1 MFRKVLIANRGEI
14 AVRIIRACRELGI
27 RAVAVYS
34 EVDRA
39 SLHVRMADEAY
50 ALGPAPAPESYL
62 RIDKLM
68 EVARKC
74 NADALHPGYGF
85 LAENPA
91 LARACRDAGL
101 DFIGPTAEAMELMG
115 SKIASRQV
123 AERAGAPLVPGT
135 REPVGSV
142 GEARKVAAEIG
153 LPVMLK
159 AVAGGGG
166 KGMRLVR
173 DAKQLA
179 AALRDAQSEAKN
191 AFGDPSVYIEKYL
204 ERPRHIEIQI
214 LGDHHGNLIHL
225 GERECSLQRRHQKVV
240 EEAPSPIMTPALREA
255 MGQTAVGIAR
265 SAGYT
270 NAGTLEF
277 LVVPS
282 EHSPSGFEFYFLEMN
297 ARLQVE
303 HPVTELVTGLDL
315 VKEQLRIAAG
325 EKLRLRQQ
333 DVTWRGHA
341 IECRLY
347 AEDPDNNFF
356 PCPGKITR
364 LERPAGP
371 GVRVDSYV
379 YEGWD
384 VPLHYDPL
392 LAKLICWG
400 SDRPEA
406 LGRLARA
413 LDEYLVAGIQT
424 NLPFFRRLVRQPEF
438 ARGELDTELLDRML
452 AEPRKAPPD
461 PALVEAAAVGAVLG
475 ELTQPSIN
483 GTGRTDSGSADGG
496 TSPPWRA
503 SRWKHAGREQAL
515 RRSLRP
521 TRR

>member
-1 MFRKVLIANRGEI
+1 MFRKILIANRGEI

-101 DFIGPTAEAMELMG
+101 VFIGPSAEAMELMG
-115 SKIASRQV
+115 SKIASRHV

-135 REPVGSV
+135 REPVNSV
-142 GEARKVAAEIG
+142 EETRKIAAEIG

-179 AALRDAQSEAKN
+179 AAFRDAQSEAQN
-191 AFGDPSVYIEKYL
+191 AFGDPSVYLEKYL

-240 EEAPSPIMTPALREA
+240 EEAPSPIMTPRLREA
-255 MGQTAVGIAR
+255 MGRAAVGIAR
-265 SAGYT
+265 AAGYT

-277 LVVPS
+277 LVVPA
-282 EHSPSGFEFYFLEMN
+282 ERSPFGYEFCFLEMN

-347 AEDPDNNFF
+347 AEDPANNFF

-371 GVRVDSYV
+371 GVRVDSYI
-379 YEGWD
+379 YESWD
-384 VPLHYDPL
+384 VPMHYDPL

-400 SDRPEA
+400 SDRTEA

-452 AEPRKAPPD
+452 AEPRKTPPE
-461 PALVEAAAVGAVLG
+461 PALVEAAAVAAVLG
-475 ELTQPSIN
+475 ELSQSAVAGQPVTN
-483 GTGRTDSGSADGG
+483 GIGSR
-496 TSPPWRA
+496 SQL

-521 TRR
+521 AQR